1 MSHTADVK
9 YSKQFVCI
17 KNTDATPS
25 LAQSF
30 SINFSNSAFT
40 NLQSSHEQ
48 TKTYLTPQ
56 FFCVDWFFN
65 NVSEAL
71 KNNHFTIAQAAGV
84 PGNHY
89 QSAVYLIPDDV
100 YDGVSLAYALAHQ
113 IITPQ
118 PPPAPP
124 VVTYGGILNDVP
136 LNGGNAGTWVSGNTA
151 LNWVATFD
159 AISGRLNLQY
169 FIPDPVPPV
178 TIPVSTTTAL
188 TLNFAPI
195 YNTIQYNCNRIF
207 GNIGTAAS
215 PYTATIGQSQI
226 IYFGS
231 LVDLA
236 PYQAIRLHSNI
247 AKRTLVMRPRTIVDN
262 AGNSTTT
269 AGALSNS
276 DILMEIPTY
285 NQSVGGML
293 TFVPTNPDVY
303 KQEIVSNFDTMT
315 IELRDSDGN
324 LLPLFAGAEFNFT
337 FVIEREII
345 QPTNEDRVKS
355 TADYAQ
361 FSTM

>member
-40 NLQSSHEQ
+40 NIQSSHEQ

-71 KNNHFTIAQAAGV
+71 KNNHFTIAQAAGT

-100 YDGVSLAYALAHQ
+100 YDGVSLAYALAHE
-113 IITPQ
+113 IVTPA
-118 PPPAPP
+118 PPGPP
-124 VVTYGGILNDVP
+124 VVTYGGILNSVP
-136 LNGGNAGTWVSGNTA
+136 LNGGTAGTWVSGNTN
-151 LNWVATFD
+151 LNWIATFD
-159 AISGRLNLQY
+159 AISGRLNLEY
-169 FIPDPVPPV
+169 VTADPVPPALL
-178 TIPVSTTTAL
+178 TTTNL
-188 TLNFAPI
+188 TLNFAPT
-195 YNTIQYNCNRIF
+195 YNTISYNCNRIF
-207 GNIGTAAS
+207 GNIGSAAT
-215 PYTATIGQSQI
+215 PYQATIGQSQI

-247 AKRTLVMRPRTIVDN
+247 AKRTLVMRNRTIVDN
-262 AGNSTTT
+262 AGNPTTT
-269 AGALSNS
+269 PGSLSNS

-285 NQSVGGML
+285 NQAVGGML

-303 KQEIVSNFDTMT
+303 KQEIISNFDTMT
-315 IELRDSDGN
+315 IELRDPDGN
-324 LLPLFAGAEFNFT
+324 LLPLFPGAEFNFT